1 MHPVRIS
8 ARVVAPAALVLLS
21 APSWA
26 QDAPVD
32 LEGSIPIVNSKA
44 DFLALDHHQRAA
56 FSRAKRPAVSFF
68 VEGGGQWSSPADLE
82 DASGEVGVTRLSAG
96 GGVSFR
102 LSDSADL
109 ILRGSAVFSFYDFKD
124 AAGILPGAPTVDE
137 PFEDVYELTFA
148 PILRVLPADGWQ
160 WFVGG
165 RIRSAGEP
173 DAEFEDTLIGGGL
186 AGASY
191 DITDTFRLGLGVT
204 VNTRLEGGV
213 WVLPIPIIEWD
224 ITPNLALKTREN
236 GIGLEYWVTESWY
249 VAARV
254 GFERSEYRL
263 AEDNALPGGSVTD
276 RRVPVTLA
284 VTYSPSPKTVVSAF
298 VGGEILGEL
307 EFNDRDENEVAST
320 DLGTSMVVG
329 FDLRIAF

>member
-1 MHPVRIS
+1 MRSTIV
-8 ARVVAPAALVLLS
+8 LVLAVAA
-21 APSWA
+21 APCTA
-26 QDAPVD
+26 QDPGPEPDDSV
-32 LEGSIPIVNSKA
+32 PIVNSKA
-44 DFLALDHHQRAA
+44 DFLALDHHQRQA
-56 FSRAKRPAVSFF
+56 FSRAMRPAVSFF

-102 LSDSADL
+102 LTDTADL
-109 ILRGSAVFSFYDFKD
+109 ILRGSAVFSFYAFDD

-148 PILRVLPADGWQ
+148 PILRVLPEDGWQ

-165 RIRSAGEP
+165 RVRSAGEP

-191 DITDTFRLGLGVT
+191 DITDTFRLGVGVT

-213 WVLPIPIIEWD
+213 WVFPIPIIEWD
-224 ITPNLALKTREN
+224 ITPDLALKTRES
-236 GIGLEYWVTESWY
+236 GIGLEYWVTESWNI
-249 VAARV
+249 AARI

-276 RRVPVTLA
+276 RRVPVTFA

-298 VGGEILGEL
+298 VGGEFLGEL

-320 DLGTSMVVG
+320 DLGGSLVVG

>member
-1 MHPVRIS
+1 MTTTLSV
-8 ARVVAPAALVLLS
+8 AALLVLGS
-21 APSWA
+21 AVLA
-26 QDAPVD
+26 QEAEPGGPVGLPEVRSTED
-32 LEGSIPIVNSKA
+32 P
-44 DFLALDHHQRAA
+44 LALDHHEREA
-56 FSRAKRPAVSFF
+56 FSRVNRPAVSFF

-102 LSDSADL
+102 LTDTADL
-109 ILRGSAVFSFYDFKD
+109 ILRGSGVFSFYEFDD

-137 PFEDVYELTFA
+137 PFEDVYVLTFA

-165 RIRSAGEP
+165 RVRSAGEP

-191 DITDTFRLGLGVT
+191 DITDTFRLGAGVT

-213 WVLPIPIIEWD
+213 WFLPIPIIEWD
-224 ITPNLALKTREN
+224 ITPDLALKTRET
-236 GIGLEYWVTESWY
+236 GIGLEYWVTESWN

-254 GFERSEYRL
+254 GFERYEYRL

-298 VGGEILGEL
+298 VGGEFLSEL
-307 EFNDRDENEVAST
+307 EFNDRDEDEVAST
-320 DLGTSMVVG
+320 DLGGSVVVG
-329 FDLRIAF
+329 FDLRFAF